1 MGPLPVCAGASGS
14 VEPMNISHIGGTA
27 VATLLAAALLAGC
40 GSSSSGSTADSTA
53 GASTDQMLTTGV
65 AVCDAAAIGK
75 AVDAVGASQKTT
87 AVLNPGGF
95 KCADGWAYAY
105 ADLGPGAE
113 AVTVT
118 LVFEAE
124 GQFWVPKDRTKV
136 CMAPGRDVPAAI
148 YTQACQ
154 TN

>member
-1 MGPLPVCAGASGS
+1 
-14 VEPMNISHIGGTA
+14 
-27 VATLLAAALLAGC
+27 
-40 GSSSSGSTADSTA
+40 
-53 GASTDQMLTTGV
+53 MLTTGV
-65 AVCDAAAIGK
+65 AVCDAATIGK
-75 AVDAVGASQKTT
+75 AVAAVGTSQKTT

-105 ADLGPGAE
+105 ANLGPAAH

-124 GQFWVPKDRTKV
+124 GQFWVPMDRTKV
-136 CMAPGRDVPAAI
+136 CSAPGKDVPAAI
-148 YTQACQ
+148 FTQACQ